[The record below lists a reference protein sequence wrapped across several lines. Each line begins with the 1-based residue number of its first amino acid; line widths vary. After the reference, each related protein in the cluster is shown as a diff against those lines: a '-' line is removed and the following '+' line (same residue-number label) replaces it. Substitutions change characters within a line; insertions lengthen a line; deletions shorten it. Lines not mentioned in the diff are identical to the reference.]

1 MPRPLYSSSI
11 KRRAVTPMERDNEL
25 RERAAQVIPGGMYGH
40 MSVLRRMPPE
50 YPQYFERADGCRL
63 WDVDGNEYI
72 DYMCSYGPMIAGYGN
87 PRIRQAA
94 DAQRARMDIAN
105 APAAV
110 IVELAERLVHQVTHA
125 EWAMFAKNGNDATT
139 ICVMCARARAD
150 KPVILV
156 ANGAYHGAQ
165 PWANYMSKGTPSDEH
180 QYFHPYQFNNVTS
193 LDEAASKVHG
203 RLAGI
208 IVSAF
213 RHDAGHHQELT
224 DPGFARRVREI
235 CDEEQAALILDD
247 VRAGLRLSLDAS
259 WSAIGVHPD
268 LSAWGKGLANG
279 EPLAAVLGNDLYRDA
294 MTKIF
299 VTGSF
304 WYQAA
309 PMAAAIETLDVLSE
323 LNGPR
328 LMGHLGQQL
337 RDGLYEQAQRHGHGI
352 IQSGPAQMPTLM
364 FEDDPKVEKGMAFC
378 GLAIKEGVFLHPWH
392 NMFLSTA
399 HTEEDIGQSLEATD
413 RAFRQLG

>member
-1 MPRPLYSSSI
+1 
-11 KRRAVTPMERDNEL
+11 MERDNEL
-25 RERAAQVIPGGMYGH
+25 RERAAQVIPGGMFGH

-87 PRIRQAA
+87 PRIRAAA

-110 IVELAERLVHQVTHA
+110 IVDLAERLVQQITHA
-125 EWAMFAKNGNDATT
+125 DWAVFAKNGNDATT
-139 ICVMCARARAD
+139 ICVMCARARSD

-156 ANGAYHGAQ
+156 ADGAYHGAQ

-180 QYFHPYQFNNVTS
+180 QYFHPYQFNNITS
-193 LDEAASKVHG
+193 LDEAASKVRG

-235 CDEEQAALILDD
+235 CDGEQAALILDD

-309 PMAAAIETLDVLSE
+309 PMAAAIETLDVLRE

-352 IQSGPAQMPTLM
+352 IQSGPPQMPTLM
-364 FEDDPKVEKGMAFC
+364 FEDDPKAEKGIAFC
-378 GLAIKEGVFLHPWH
+378 GLTAKEGVYLHPWH

-399 HTEEDIGQSLEATD
+399 HTEDDIGQTLEATD
-413 RAFRQLG
+413 EAFRKLG

>member
-1 MPRPLYSSSI
+1 
-11 KRRAVTPMERDNEL
+11 MERDNEL

-87 PRIRQAA
+87 PRIRAAA
-94 DAQRARMDIAN
+94 DAQRARLDIAN

-110 IVELAERLVHQVTHA
+110 IVDLAERLVQQVTHA

-150 KPVILV
+150 NPVILV

-165 PWANYMSKGTPSDEH
+165 PWANYMSKGAPTDEH
-180 QYFHPYQFNNVTS
+180 QYFHPYQFNDVTS
-193 LDEAASKVHG
+193 LNEAASKVRG

-279 EPLAAVLGNDLYRDA
+279 EPLAAVLGNELYRDA

-309 PMAAAIETLDVLSE
+309 PMAAAIETLDVLRE

-352 IQSGPAQMPTLM
+352 IQSGPPQMPTLM
-364 FEDDPKVEKGMAFC
+364 FEADPKAEKGMSFC

-399 HTEEDIGQSLEATD
+399 HTEEDIGQTLEATD

>member
-1 MPRPLYSSSI
+1 
-11 KRRAVTPMERDNEL
+11 MERDNEL
-25 RERAAQVIPGGMYGH
+25 RERAAQVIPGGMFGH

-87 PRIRQAA
+87 PRIRAAA

-110 IVELAERLVHQVTHA
+110 IVDLAERLVQQITHA
-125 EWAMFAKNGNDATT
+125 DWAVFAKNGNDATT
-139 ICVMCARARAD
+139 ICLMCARARSD

-156 ANGAYHGAQ
+156 ADGAYHGAQ

-180 QYFHPYQFNNVTS
+180 QYFHPYQFNNITS
-193 LDEAASKVHG
+193 LDEAASKVRG

-208 IVSAF
+208 MVSAF

-235 CDEEQAALILDD
+235 CDGEQAALILDD

-309 PMAAAIETLDVLSE
+309 PMAAAIETLDVLRE

-352 IQSGPAQMPTLM
+352 IQSGPPQMPTLM
-364 FEDDPKVEKGMAFC
+364 FEDDPKAEKGIAFC
-378 GLAIKEGVFLHPWH
+378 GLTAKEGVYLHPWH

-399 HTEEDIGQSLEATD
+399 HTEDDIGQTLEATD
-413 RAFRQLG
+413 EAFRKLG

>member
-1 MPRPLYSSSI
+1 
-11 KRRAVTPMERDNEL
+11 MERDNEL
-25 RERAAQVIPGGMYGH
+25 RERAAQVIPGGMFGH

-87 PRIRQAA
+87 PRIRAAA

-110 IVELAERLVHQVTHA
+110 IVDLAERLVQQITHA
-125 EWAMFAKNGNDATT
+125 DWAVFAKNGNDATT
-139 ICVMCARARAD
+139 ICVMCARARSE

-156 ANGAYHGAQ
+156 ADGAYHGAQ

-180 QYFHPYQFNNVTS
+180 QYFHPYQFNNITS
-193 LDEAASKVHG
+193 LDEAASKVRG

-235 CDEEQAALILDD
+235 CDGEQAALILDD

-299 VTGSF
+299 DTGSF

-309 PMAAAIETLDVLSE
+309 PMAAAIETLDVLRE

-352 IQSGPAQMPTLM
+352 IQSGPPQMPTLM
-364 FEDDPKVEKGMAFC
+364 FEDDPKAEKGIAFC
-378 GLAIKEGVFLHPWH
+378 GLTAKEGVYLHPWH

-399 HTEEDIGQSLEATD
+399 HTEDDIGQTLEATD
-413 RAFRQLG
+413 EAFRKLG

>member
-1 MPRPLYSSSI
+1 
-11 KRRAVTPMERDNEL
+11 MERDNEL

-87 PRIRQAA
+87 PRIRAAA

-110 IVELAERLVHQVTHA
+110 IVDLAERLVQQVTHA
-125 EWAMFAKNGNDATT
+125 EWAMFSKNGNDATT
-139 ICVMCARARAD
+139 ICVMCARAHAD

-180 QYFHPYQFNNVTS
+180 QHFQPYQFNNVTS
-193 LDEAASKVHG
+193 LDEAASKVRG

-224 DPGFARRVREI
+224 DLGFARRVREI

-309 PMAAAIETLDVLSE
+309 PMAAAIETLDVLRE

-352 IQSGPAQMPTLM
+352 IQSGPPQMPTLM
-364 FEDDPKVEKGMAFC
+364 FEDDPKAEKGMAFC

-399 HTEEDIGQSLEATD
+399 HTEEDIGQTLEATN

>member
-1 MPRPLYSSSI
+1 
-11 KRRAVTPMERDNEL
+11 MERDNEL

-87 PRIRQAA
+87 PRIRAAA
-94 DAQRARMDIAN
+94 DAQRARLDIAN

-110 IVELAERLVHQVTHA
+110 IVDLDERLVQQVTHA

-150 KPVILV
+150 NPVILV

-180 QYFHPYQFNNVTS
+180 QYFHPYQFNNITS
-193 LDEAASKVHG
+193 LDEAASKVRG

-208 IVSAF
+208 MVSAF

-309 PMAAAIETLDVLSE
+309 PMAAAIETLDVLRE

-328 LMGHLGQQL
+328 LMDTWGSNSVTDYMNRHKDTAMALFKVAPRKCL
-337 RDGLYEQAQRHGHGI
+337 RSCLKTIPRPKKEWPFADSPLRRASFYIPGTTCSCPPR
-352 IQSGPAQMPTLM
+352 IQKKIS
-364 FEDDPKVEKGMAFC
+364 DK
-378 GLAIKEGVFLHPWH
+378 
-392 NMFLSTA
+392 
-399 HTEEDIGQSLEATD
+399 
-413 RAFRQLG
+413 R

>member
-1 MPRPLYSSSI
+1 
-11 KRRAVTPMERDNEL
+11 MERDSEL
-25 RERAAQVIPGGMYGH
+25 KDRAARVIPGGMYGH
-40 MSVLRRMPPE
+40 MSVLKRMPPE
-50 YPQYFERADGCRL
+50 YPQFFERAEGCHL
-63 WDVDGNEYI
+63 WDVNGNEYI
-72 DYMCSYGPMIAGYGN
+72 DYMCSYGPMIAGYAN
-87 PRIRQAA
+87 PRIRAAA
-94 DAQRARMDIAN
+94 DAQRAQMDIAN
-105 APAAV
+105 GPAAV
-110 IVELAERLVHQVTHA
+110 IVDLAERLVDQVSHA

-139 ICVMCARARAD
+139 ICVMCARARSD

-165 PWANYMSKGTPSDEH
+165 PWANYMSKGTPSEEH
-180 QYFHPYQFNNVTS
+180 RNFQPYEFNNVTS
-193 LDEAASKVHG
+193 LDEAASKVQG

-224 DPGFARRVREI
+224 DPEFAHRVREI
-235 CDEEQAALILDD
+235 CDHEEAALILDD

-259 WSAIGVHPD
+259 WSALGINPD
-268 LSAWGKGLANG
+268 LSAWGKGIANG
-279 EPLAAVLGNDLYRDA
+279 EPLAAVLGNDLYREA
-294 MTKIF
+294 MTTIF

-323 LNGPR
+323 LNGPT
-328 LMGHLGQQL
+328 LMGRLGQQL

-352 IQSGPAQMPTLM
+352 IQSGPPQMPTLM
-364 FEDDPKVEKGMAFC
+364 FENDPRAETGIAFC
-378 GLAIKEGVFLHPWH
+378 GLAAKEGVYLHPWH

-399 HTEEDIGQSLEATD
+399 HTGDDIQRTLEATD
-413 RAFRQLG
+413 EAFRKLG

>member
-1 MPRPLYSSSI
+1 
-11 KRRAVTPMERDNEL
+11 MERDSEL
-25 RERAAQVIPGGMYGH
+25 KDRAARVIPGGMYGH
-40 MSVLRRMPPE
+40 MSVLKRMPPE
-50 YPQYFERADGCRL
+50 YPQFFERAEGCHL
-63 WDVDGNEYI
+63 WDVNGNEYI
-72 DYMCSYGPMIAGYGN
+72 DYMCSYGPMIAGYAN
-87 PRIRQAA
+87 PRICAAA
-94 DAQRARMDIAN
+94 DAQRAQLDIAN
-105 APAAV
+105 GPAAV
-110 IVELAERLVHQVTHA
+110 IVDLAERLVDQVSHA

-139 ICVMCARARAD
+139 ICVMCARARSD

-165 PWANYMSKGTPSDEH
+165 PWANYMSKGTPSEEH
-180 QYFHPYQFNNVTS
+180 RNFQPYEFNNVTS
-193 LDEAASKVHG
+193 LDQAASKVQG

-224 DPGFARRVREI
+224 DPEFAHRVREI
-235 CDEEQAALILDD
+235 CDHEEAALILDD

-259 WSAIGVHPD
+259 WSALGINPD
-268 LSAWGKGLANG
+268 LSAWGKGIANG
-279 EPLAAVLGNDLYRDA
+279 EPLAAVLGNDLYREA
-294 MTKIF
+294 MTTIF

-323 LNGPR
+323 LNGPT
-328 LMGHLGQQL
+328 LMGRLGQQL

-352 IQSGPAQMPTLM
+352 IQSGPPQMPTLM
-364 FEDDPKVEKGMAFC
+364 FENDPRAETGIAFC
-378 GLAIKEGVFLHPWH
+378 GLAAKEGVYLHPWH

-399 HTEEDIGQSLEATD
+399 HTEDDIQRTLEATD
-413 RAFRQLG
+413 EAFRKLG

>member
-1 MPRPLYSSSI
+1 
-11 KRRAVTPMERDNEL
+11 MERDNEL
-25 RERAAQVIPGGMYGH
+25 RERAAQVIPGGMFGH

-87 PRIRQAA
+87 PRIRAAA

-110 IVELAERLVHQVTHA
+110 IVDLAERLVQQITHA
-125 EWAMFAKNGNDATT
+125 DWAVFAKNGNDATT
-139 ICVMCARARAD
+139 ICLMCARARSD

-156 ANGAYHGAQ
+156 ADGAYHGAQ

-180 QYFHPYQFNNVTS
+180 QYFHPYQFNNITS
-193 LDEAASKVHG
+193 LDEAASKVRG

-235 CDEEQAALILDD
+235 CDGEQAALILDD

-309 PMAAAIETLDVLSE
+309 PMAAAIETLDVLRE

-352 IQSGPAQMPTLM
+352 IQSGPPQMPTLM
-364 FEDDPKVEKGMAFC
+364 FEDDPKAEKGIAFC
-378 GLAIKEGVFLHPWH
+378 GLTAKEGVYLHPWH

-399 HTEEDIGQSLEATD
+399 HTEDDIGQTLEATD
-413 RAFRQLG
+413 EAFRKLG

>member
-1 MPRPLYSSSI
+1 
-11 KRRAVTPMERDNEL
+11 MERDNEL
-25 RERAAQVIPGGMYGH
+25 RERAAQVIPGGMFGH

-87 PRIRQAA
+87 PRIRAAA

-110 IVELAERLVHQVTHA
+110 IVDLAERLVQQITHA
-125 EWAMFAKNGNDATT
+125 DWAVFAKNGNDATT
-139 ICVMCARARAD
+139 ICVMCARARSE

-156 ANGAYHGAQ
+156 ADGAYHGAQ

-180 QYFHPYQFNNVTS
+180 QYFHPYQFNNITS
-193 LDEAASKVHG
+193 LDEAASKVRG

-235 CDEEQAALILDD
+235 CDGEQAALILDD

-309 PMAAAIETLDVLSE
+309 PMAAAIETLDVLRE
-323 LNGPR
+323 LNGPL

-352 IQSGPAQMPTLM
+352 IQSGPPQMPTLM
-364 FEDDPKVEKGMAFC
+364 FEDDPRAETGIAFC
-378 GLAIKEGVFLHPWH
+378 GLAAKEGVYLHPWH

-399 HTEEDIGQSLEATD
+399 HTEDDIGRTLEATD
-413 RAFRQLG
+413 EAFKKLG

>member
-1 MPRPLYSSSI
+1 M
-11 KRRAVTPMERDNEL
+11 KRDNEL

-87 PRIRQAA
+87 PRIRAAA

-110 IVELAERLVHQVTHA
+110 IVDLAERLVQQVTHA
-125 EWAMFAKNGNDATT
+125 EWAIFAKNGNDATT

-180 QYFHPYQFNNVTS
+180 EYFHPYQFNNVTS
-193 LDEAASKVHG
+193 LDEAASKVRG

-208 IVSAF
+208 IVSAY

-247 VRAGLRLSLDAS
+247 VRAGLRLSLDTS

-279 EPLAAVLGNDLYRDA
+279 EPLAAVLGNELYRDA

-352 IQSGPAQMPTLM
+352 IQSGPPQMPTLM
-364 FEDDPKVEKGMAFC
+364 FEDDLKAEKGMAFC

-399 HTEEDIGQSLEATD
+399 HTEEDIGQTLEATD

>member
-1 MPRPLYSSSI
+1 
-11 KRRAVTPMERDNEL
+11 MERDNEL
-25 RERAAQVIPGGMYGH
+25 RERAAQVIPGGMFGH

-87 PRIRQAA
+87 PRIRAAA

-110 IVELAERLVHQVTHA
+110 IVDLAERLVQQITHA
-125 EWAMFAKNGNDATT
+125 DWAVFAKNGNDATT
-139 ICVMCARARAD
+139 ICVMCARARSD

-156 ANGAYHGAQ
+156 ADGAYHGAQ

-180 QYFHPYQFNNVTS
+180 QYFHPYQFNNITS
-193 LDEAASKVHG
+193 LDEAASKVRG

-208 IVSAF
+208 MVSAF

-235 CDEEQAALILDD
+235 CDGEQAALILDD

-309 PMAAAIETLDVLSE
+309 PMAAAIETLDVLRE

-352 IQSGPAQMPTLM
+352 IQSGPPQMPTLM
-364 FEDDPKVEKGMAFC
+364 FEDDPKAEKGIAFC
-378 GLAIKEGVFLHPWH
+378 GLTAKEGVYLHPWH

-399 HTEEDIGQSLEATD
+399 HTEDDIGQTLEATD
-413 RAFRQLG
+413 EAFRKLG

>member
-1 MPRPLYSSSI
+1 
-11 KRRAVTPMERDNEL
+11 MERDNEL
-25 RERAAQVIPGGMYGH
+25 RERAAQVIPGGMFGH

-87 PRIRQAA
+87 PRIRAAA

-110 IVELAERLVHQVTHA
+110 IVDLAERLVQQITHA
-125 EWAMFAKNGNDATT
+125 DWAVFAKNGNDATT
-139 ICVMCARARAD
+139 ICLMCARARSD

-156 ANGAYHGAQ
+156 ADGAYHGAQ

-180 QYFHPYQFNNVTS
+180 QYFHPYQFNNITS
-193 LDEAASKVHG
+193 LDEAASKVRG
-203 RLAGI
+203 RIAGI
-208 IVSAF
+208 VVSAF

-235 CDEEQAALILDD
+235 CDGEQAALILDD

-309 PMAAAIETLDVLSE
+309 PMAAAIETLDVLRE

-352 IQSGPAQMPTLM
+352 IQSGPPQMPTLM
-364 FEDDPKVEKGMAFC
+364 FEDDPKAEKGIAFC
-378 GLAIKEGVFLHPWH
+378 GLTAKEGVYLHPWH

-399 HTEEDIGQSLEATD
+399 HTEDDIGQTLEATD
-413 RAFRQLG
+413 EAFRKLG

>member
-1 MPRPLYSSSI
+1 
-11 KRRAVTPMERDNEL
+11 MERDNEL

-87 PRIRQAA
+87 PRIRAAA
-94 DAQRARMDIAN
+94 DAQRARLDIAN

-110 IVELAERLVHQVTHA
+110 IVDLAERLVQQVTHA

-150 KPVILV
+150 NPVILV

-165 PWANYMSKGTPSDEH
+165 PWANYMSKGTPNDEH
-180 QYFHPYQFNNVTS
+180 QYFHPYQFNDVTS
-193 LDEAASKVHG
+193 LNEAASKVRG

-279 EPLAAVLGNDLYRDA
+279 EPLAAVLGNELYRDA

-309 PMAAAIETLDVLSE
+309 PMAAAIETLDVLRE

-352 IQSGPAQMPTLM
+352 IQSGPPQMPTLM
-364 FEDDPKVEKGMAFC
+364 FEADPKAEKGMAFC

-399 HTEEDIGQSLEATD
+399 HTEEDIGQTLEATD

>member
-1 MPRPLYSSSI
+1 
-11 KRRAVTPMERDNEL
+11 MERDNEL

-165 PWANYMSKGTPSDEH
+165 PWANYMSKGAPSDEH

-193 LDEAASKVHG
+193 LDAAASKVRG

>member
-1 MPRPLYSSSI
+1 
-11 KRRAVTPMERDNEL
+11 MERDNEL

-87 PRIRQAA
+87 PRIRAAA

-110 IVELAERLVHQVTHA
+110 IVDLAERLVQQVTHA

-150 KPVILV
+150 NPVILV

-165 PWANYMSKGTPSDEH
+165 PWANYMSKGTPNDEH
-180 QYFHPYQFNNVTS
+180 QYFHPYQFNDVTS
-193 LDEAASKVHG
+193 LNEAASKVRG

-279 EPLAAVLGNDLYRDA
+279 EPLAAVLGNELYRDA

-309 PMAAAIETLDVLSE
+309 PMAAAIETLDVLRE

-352 IQSGPAQMPTLM
+352 IQSGPPQMPTLM
-364 FEDDPKVEKGMAFC
+364 FEADPKAEKGMAFC

-399 HTEEDIGQSLEATD
+399 HTEEDIGQTLEATD

>member
-1 MPRPLYSSSI
+1 
-11 KRRAVTPMERDNEL
+11 MERDSEL
-25 RERAAQVIPGGMYGH
+25 KDRAARVIPGGMYGH
-40 MSVLRRMPPE
+40 MSVLKRMPPE
-50 YPQYFERADGCRL
+50 YPQFFERAEGCHL
-63 WDVDGNEYI
+63 WDVNGNEYI
-72 DYMCSYGPMIAGYGN
+72 DYMCSYGPMIAGYAN
-87 PRIRQAA
+87 PRICAAA
-94 DAQRARMDIAN
+94 DAQRAPLDIAN
-105 APAAV
+105 GPAAV
-110 IVELAERLVHQVTHA
+110 IVDLAERLVDQVSHA

-139 ICVMCARARAD
+139 ICVMCARARSD

-165 PWANYMSKGTPSDEH
+165 PWANYMSKGTPSEEH
-180 QYFHPYQFNNVTS
+180 RNFQPYEFNNVTS
-193 LDEAASKVHG
+193 LDEAASKVQG

-224 DPGFARRVREI
+224 DPEFAHRVREI
-235 CDEEQAALILDD
+235 CDHEEAALILDD

-259 WSAIGVHPD
+259 WSALGINPD
-268 LSAWGKGLANG
+268 LSAWGKGIANG
-279 EPLAAVLGNDLYRDA
+279 EPLAAVLGNDLYREA
-294 MTKIF
+294 MTTIF

-323 LNGPR
+323 LNGPT
-328 LMGHLGQQL
+328 LMGRLGQQL

-352 IQSGPAQMPTLM
+352 IQSGPPQMPTLM
-364 FEDDPKVEKGMAFC
+364 FENDPRAETGIAFC
-378 GLAIKEGVFLHPWH
+378 GLAAKEGVYLHPWH

-399 HTEEDIGQSLEATD
+399 HTEDDIQRTLEATD
-413 RAFRQLG
+413 EAFRKLG

>member
-1 MPRPLYSSSI
+1 
-11 KRRAVTPMERDNEL
+11 MERDSEL
-25 RERAAQVIPGGMYGH
+25 KDRAARVIPGGMYGH
-40 MSVLRRMPPE
+40 MSVLKRMPPE
-50 YPQYFERADGCRL
+50 YPQFFERAEGCHL
-63 WDVDGNEYI
+63 WDVNGNEYI
-72 DYMCSYGPMIAGYGN
+72 DYMCSYGPMIAGYAN
-87 PRIRQAA
+87 PRIRAAA
-94 DAQRARMDIAN
+94 DAQRAQMDIAN
-105 APAAV
+105 GPAAV
-110 IVELAERLVHQVTHA
+110 IVDLAERLVDQVSHA

-139 ICVMCARARAD
+139 ICVMCARARSD

-165 PWANYMSKGTPSDEH
+165 PWANYMSKGMPSEE
-180 QYFHPYQFNNVTS
+180 QRNFQPYEFNNVTS
-193 LDEAASKVHG
+193 LDEAASKVQG

-224 DPGFARRVREI
+224 DPEFAHRVREI
-235 CDEEQAALILDD
+235 CDHEEAALILDD

-259 WSAIGVHPD
+259 WSALGINPD
-268 LSAWGKGLANG
+268 LSAWGKGIANG
-279 EPLAAVLGNDLYRDA
+279 EPLAAVLGNDLYREA
-294 MTKIF
+294 MTTIF

-323 LNGPR
+323 LNGPT
-328 LMGHLGQQL
+328 LMGRLGQQL

-352 IQSGPAQMPTLM
+352 IQSGPPQMPTLM
-364 FEDDPKVEKGMAFC
+364 FENDPRAETGIAFC
-378 GLAIKEGVFLHPWH
+378 GLAAKEGVYLHPWH

-399 HTEEDIGQSLEATD
+399 HTGDDIQRTLEATD
-413 RAFRQLG
+413 EAFRKLG

>member
-1 MPRPLYSSSI
+1 
-11 KRRAVTPMERDNEL
+11 MERDSEL
-25 RERAAQVIPGGMYGH
+25 KDRADRVIPGGMYGH
-40 MSVLRRMPPE
+40 MSVLKRMPPE
-50 YPQYFERADGCRL
+50 YPQFFERAEGCHL
-63 WDVDGNEYI
+63 WDVNGNEYI
-72 DYMCSYGPMIAGYGN
+72 DYMCSYGPMIAGYAN
-87 PRIRQAA
+87 PRIRAAA
-94 DAQRARMDIAN
+94 DAQRAQMDIAN
-105 APAAV
+105 GPAPV
-110 IVELAERLVHQVTHA
+110 IVDLAERLVDQVSHA

-139 ICVMCARARAD
+139 ICVMCARARSD

-156 ANGAYHGAQ
+156 AKGAYHGAQ
-165 PWANYMSKGTPSDEH
+165 PWANYMSKGKPTDEH
-180 QYFHPYQFNNVTS
+180 QYFQPYEFNNVTS

-224 DPGFARRVREI
+224 DPKFAHRVREI
-235 CDEEQAALILDD
+235 CDHEEAALILDD

-259 WSAIGVHPD
+259 WSALGVNPD
-268 LSAWGKGLANG
+268 LSAWGKGIANG
-279 EPLAAVLGNDLYRDA
+279 EPLAAVLGNELYRDA

-309 PMAAAIETLDVLSE
+309 PMAAAIETLDVLNE
-323 LNGPR
+323 VNGPQ
-328 LMGHLGQQL
+328 LMERLGQQL

-352 IQSGPAQMPTLM
+352 IQSGPPQMPTLM
-364 FEDDPKVEKGMAFC
+364 FEDDHRAETGIAFC
-378 GLAIKEGVFLHPWH
+378 GLAAKEGVYLHPWH

-399 HTEEDIGQSLEATD
+399 HTEDDIRRTLEATD
-413 RAFRQLG
+413 EAFRKLG